1 MSSTNEHTRTCT
13 FVFDPKHID
22 EKVLDASGHC
32 NLHYDHSSPQ
42 QPSSPSH
49 SPPAHLL
56 RRTKIFHRD
65 LASLSLIAT
74 HTRTQFGYHGTHPAA
89 LLSFRFQFLGSNSTT
104 HAQRFSKADIR
115 ISFSPASTV
124 VVADFGPKHLQS
136 SGTEGQRN

>member
-1 MSSTNEHTRTCT
+1 MQTAAADHTRACA
-13 FVFDPKHID
+13 FIPDPKHID
-22 EKVLDASGHC
+22 EKLLDASGHC
-32 NLHYDHSSPQ
+32 HLHYDHSTPQ
-42 QPSSPSH
+42 QPSFPSQ

-74 HTRTQFGYHGTHPAA
+74 HTRTQFGYHFSHPAA
-89 LLSFRFQFLGSNSTT
+89 LLSFRFQFLGSNSTHT
-104 HAQRFSKADIR
+104 QRFSKADIR
-115 ISFSPASTV
+115 LSFSPGV

>member
-1 MSSTNEHTRTCT
+1 MSPPAEHTRTCT
-13 FVFDPKHID
+13 FTPDPKHID
-22 EKVLDASGHC
+22 EKILDASGHC
-32 NLHYDHSSPQ
+32 HLHYDHASPQ
-42 QPSSPSH
+42 QPAPNLPPS
-49 SPPAHLL
+49 HLL

-74 HTRTQFGYHGTHPAA
+74 HTRTQFGYHGAHPAA
-89 LLSFRFQFLGSNSTT
+89 LLSFRFQFLGSNSS

-115 ISFSPASTV
+115 VSFSPGV